1 MPIYTYACQSC
12 GTTLE
17 KRQSFSDSP
26 LTVCEVCGGS
36 LRRVLHPAGIIF
48 KGSGFY
54 NTDYKRSSSLNGTA
68 GSSSRDGKREET
80 GSGPR
85 ASDAADGATSSAKDS
100 APSAT
105 SAD

>member
-1 MPIYTYACQSC
+1 LPIYTYACQSC

-68 GSSSRDGKREET
+68 GSSSSDGKKEDA
-80 GSGPR
+80 GSRPT
-85 ASDAADGATSSAKDS
+85 ASDAADGASSSAKDS
-100 APSAT
+100 ARSA
-105 SAD
+105 SSPD